1 MSTLPKLTKEEKKV
15 YDENRAKI
23 DADIAEILK
32 ANPVHD
38 HAKGP
43 TIKCPCHPCTCN
55 TEVKKDA
62 KTLKR
67 EMLELLDLEQLK
79 PAFPNGIS
87 AETQRKI
94 DEMMKTIPVHEDV
107 YPPAPTPDQIAIPTG
122 RWVTCICSPDCT
134 KELPQPAYHII
145 RDENEDK
152 RWDINSMTR
161 REFIAMAQ
169 ASKLIKKRK

>member
-1 MSTLPKLTKEEKKV
+1 MSTLPKLTKEEKKM
-15 YDENRAKI
+15 YEENRAKI
-23 DADIAEILK
+23 DADLAEILK
-32 ANPVHD
+32 ANPVND
-38 HAKGP
+38 LAKGP

-79 PAFPNGIS
+79 P
-87 AETQRKI
+87 
-94 DEMMKTIPVHEDV
+94 MKTIPTHEDV

-122 RWVTCICSPDCT
+122 GWVTCICSPDCT